1 MNRIKFEMGKEMEK
15 NLFNRKYT
23 TKKIKHR
30 LHYDVLYWGDGGRR
44 VSKYFRS
51 MKKAK
56 NYANTI
62 HNSNLLK
69 EGDCVEIEK
78 TWCYRQH
85 SPRHKW
91 CYVSY
96 CPNQFV
102 CVEKW

>member
-1 MNRIKFEMGKEMEK
+1 
-15 NLFNRKYT
+15 
-23 TKKIKHR
+23 
-30 LHYDVLYWGDGGRR
+30 
-44 VSKYFRS
+44 

-56 NYANTI
+56 NYANSI